1 MGEILSSLDVLFNF
15 PTIVPCVAFI
25 VCASVLFISMITGGL
40 HIDTDTHVGVDS
52 VDNMLVSAGLS
63 KIPLFVGLT
72 LTFFPMTIITLVVD
86 SIALSYL
93 KSFLDVFGLI
103 GNIAYYIVSA
113 VALIFIFYISL
124 HVAKFLSQ
132 PIEKAFEMTK
142 YTVDFLG
149 REGIVNSKTIDNTY
163 GEIRVRTEHGE
174 SLLDARTEDGLVL
187 HMNDHIVICGFEKD
201 TKNYIVKLAKKD

>member
-15 PTIVPCVAFI
+15 PTIVPFVAFI
-25 VCASVLFISMITGGL
+25 VCASVLFISIITGGL
-40 HIDTDTHVGVDS
+40 HLDSDTSIGVDS

-86 SIALSYL
+86 NIALSYL
-93 KSFLDVFGLI
+93 QSFLDVFGLV
-103 GNIAYYIVSA
+103 GNIGYYIVSA
-113 VALIFIFYISL
+113 IALVFIFYISL
-124 HVAKFLSQ
+124 HIASYLSR

-174 SLLDARTEDGLVL
+174 SLLDAKTDDGSVL
-187 HMNDHIVICGFEKD
+187 NMNDRIVICGFEKD
-201 TKNYIVKLAKKD
+201 TKNYIVKLVNKD

>member
-1 MGEILSSLDVLFNF
+1 
-15 PTIVPCVAFI
+15 
-25 VCASVLFISMITGGL
+25 MITGGL

-103 GNIAYYIVSA
+103 GNIAYYIVAA

>member
-15 PTIVPCVAFI
+15 PTVIPCVAFI
-25 VCASVLFISMITGGL
+25 VCASVLLISIITGTIHVDAETPVGL
-40 HIDTDTHVGVDS
+40 DS

-93 KSFLDVFGLI
+93 HSFLDVFGLI
-103 GNIAYYIVSA
+103 GNIGYYIISA
-113 VALIFIFYISL
+113 VALVFIFYISL
-124 HVAKFLSQ
+124 HVAKFLSR

-174 SLLDARTEDGLVL
+174 SLLHAKTDDGSVL
-187 HMNDHIVICGFEKD
+187 QMNERIIICGFEKD
-201 TKNYIVKLAKKD
+201 TKNYIVKLLEKD